1 MKAKEKIKS
10 YTLDEVKDKFIG
22 KMGTKRREKYEFDL
36 QLDIIGEVI
45 KEARLKRNLTQ
56 EKLGAKVG
64 VQKAQISKLENGSS
78 NITIETIK
86 RIFSALGTR
95 ISFNIQM
102 Q

>member
-10 YTLDEVKDKFIG
+10 YSLDEVKDKFIG
-22 KMGTKRREKYEFDL
+22 KRGEKKRDKYEFDL

-45 KEARLKRNLTQ
+45 KSARLKRKLTQ
-56 EKLGAKVG
+56 EMLGEKVG

-78 NITIETIK
+78 NITIETIN

-95 ISFNIQM
+95 ISFNVQF
-102 Q
+102 